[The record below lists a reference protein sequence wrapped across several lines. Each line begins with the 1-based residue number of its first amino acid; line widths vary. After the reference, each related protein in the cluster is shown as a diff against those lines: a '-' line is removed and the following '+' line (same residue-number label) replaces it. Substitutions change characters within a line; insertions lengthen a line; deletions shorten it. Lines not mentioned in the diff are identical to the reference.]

1 MSQSDRDKW
10 NQKYREGEYSTR
22 KHPTV
27 LLEAWLPRLT
37 VESEPPRA
45 MDVGCGLGRN
55 SLYLARRGWH
65 VVAVDVSE
73 VALEKLGQAAADE
86 NLPITCLQRDLET
99 VPASPEDPA
108 MTGPYDL
115 VIMIRY
121 TNVPLIG
128 PLKSALVPGGYLL
141 VEEHMDTEAEVVGPR
156 ESRFRVAPGQ
166 LREAAGD
173 FEVIHYQEGLLED
186 PDHRPV
192 ALAQLVARRPGGQ

>member
-1 MSQSDRDKW
+1 MSQSDREKW
-10 NQKYREGEYSTR
+10 NRRYSEGEYSTR
-22 KHPTV
+22 KHPSV
-27 LLEAWLPRLT
+27 LLEDWLPRFS

-65 VVAVDVSE
+65 VVAVDVSD
-73 VALEKLGQAAADE
+73 VALEKLGQTSSEE
-86 NLPITCLQRDLET
+86 NLPITCLQRDLEA
-99 VPASPEDPA
+99 VPPSPEDPG

-121 TNVPLIG
+121 TNVPLISS
-128 PLKSALVPGGYLL
+128 LKKGLVPGGYLV
-141 VEEHMDTEAEVVGPR
+141 VEEHMDTEAEVAGPG

-173 FEVIHYQEGLLED
+173 FELIHYREGILED
-186 PDHRPV
+186 PDRRPV
-192 ALAQLVARRPGGQ
+192 ALAQLIARRPGGT